1 VIIFYRLIR
10 AAKRTKNN
18 FSLLFILGVTV
29 MLFCQI
35 MINIGM
41 NIGLV
46 PVTGISLP
54 FLSYGGSYLVSTL
67 ALIGV
72 VESIIIRSR

>member
-1 VIIFYRLIR
+1 M
-10 AAKRTKNN
+10 KDN
-18 FSLLFILGVTV
+18 FSLFFILGVTA
-29 MLFCQI
+29 LFFIQI

-54 FLSYGGSYLVSTL
+54 FLSYGGSFLVVSL
-67 ALIGV
+67 MLVGI
-72 VESIIIRSR
+72 VESMIIRNRVTSY